1 MRKKKGG
8 GEGGANW
15 MDTYGDMVT
24 LLLCFFVLLYSIS
37 TISEENW
44 KALVLSFNPDAAV
57 TPTETSGD
65 EGPNADTD
73 GQGGDP
79 NAGTTPGEM
88 TQEQVDID
96 IEELFQQLKSYVSQE
111 GAQSTISVTK
121 GDGQVFISFNQAIFF
136 DGDKSYL
143 REESK
148 PILDTVGGMLE
159 DASRSIDEIR
169 IQGHTAQ
176 ALDIPNNVRNDR
188 FLAVDRATE
197 VLVYLQENTELDP
210 ARMVSEG
217 FGQWRPKAPND
228 TEENKA
234 KNRRVEMI
242 ISGRDIEQELA
253 DSIEQYHSS

>member
-57 TPTETSGD
+57 TPTETTGD
-65 EGPNADTD
+65 EGPNADSD

-79 NAGTTPGEM
+79 EAGTSFAEM

-96 IEELFQQLKSYVSQE
+96 IEELFQQLKAYVSQE

-121 GDGQVFISFNQAIFF
+121 GDGQIFISFNQAIFF
-136 DGDKSYL
+136 DGDKSVL

-148 PILDTVGGMLE
+148 PILDTVGSMLME
-159 DASRSIDEIR
+159 ASKAIDEIV

-176 ALDIPNNVRNDR
+176 AYDTPNNVRNDR

-210 ARMVSEG
+210 ARLVSSG
-217 FGQWRPKAPND
+217 YGQWRPKAPND

-253 DSIEQYHSS
+253 EGIQQYQSN